1 MGIRPYC
8 CRRATKGLAEVLVG
22 SVSNYVVP
30 HPPCSILVIQGEALS
45 EAIAAADRAGSSESV
60 KPSFLP
66 H

>member
-1 MGIRPYC
+1 MGSRPYC

-45 EAIAAADRAGSSESV
+45 EARAATDRAGFSESV

>member
-30 HPPCSILVIQGEALS
+30 HPPCSILVIQGEAR
-45 EAIAAADRAGSSESV
+45 ATADRAGFSESV
-60 KPSFLP
+60 RPSFLP
-66 H
+66 KKGV